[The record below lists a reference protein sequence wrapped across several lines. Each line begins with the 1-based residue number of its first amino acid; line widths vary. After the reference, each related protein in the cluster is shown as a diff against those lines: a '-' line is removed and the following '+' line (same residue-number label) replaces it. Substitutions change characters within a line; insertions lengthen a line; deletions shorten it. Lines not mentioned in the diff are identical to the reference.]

1 MPRLDVLDE
10 EFGEDAVLHARRRR
24 TGERL
29 FMLAIV
35 ALGLGAIGA
44 LAFAWSNADGPLR
57 FELQLAAAAPKS
69 AQRAAAQEEIGGA
82 AVAWPVTAHAQRP
95 KMLRVGYSGI
105 LPRGAPHYAAFER
118 RMAELGYQPGRNFT
132 FEYIQAP
139 SIEGYELTYRELAA
153 RKVDILLAAGN
164 EPALRAARSAAGAT
178 PTVFIA
184 LDFDPVEKGYV
195 ASLSRPGSNST
206 GLFVSQLELAGK
218 RVELLRKTFPKAR
231 RVGLLWDAT
240 SREQADAAAAVAG
253 QLAFEPRLLEVTGQP
268 PNYAAALMPMGQW
281 PGEPIMIPASPLAL
295 RDRTTIVRLLLDR
308 RPPSI
313 CALREV
319 MEAGAFITYGV
330 NLVDVFRD
338 VAALGDQVARLGN
351 AGEIPMR
358 APSHFHTAFN
368 LKTAKALGLIIPDK
382 LLALADEVIE

>member
-1 MPRLDVLDE
+1 MTVTI
-10 EFGEDAVLHARRRR
+10 GRR
-24 TGERL
+24 EL
-29 FMLAIV
+29 LV
-35 ALGLGAIGA
+35 ALG
-44 LAFAWSNADGPLR
+44 
-57 FELQLAAAAPKS
+57 
-69 AQRAAAQEEIGGA
+69 GGA
-82 AVAWPVTAHAQRP
+82 AAWPLAARAQQP

-153 RKVDILLAAGN
+153 LKVDILLAAGN

-295 RDRTTIVRLLLDR
+295 RDRTTIVRLLFDR
-308 RPPSI
+308 RTPSI

-319 MEAGAFITYGV
+319 MEAGALISYGV

-338 VAALGDQVARLGN
+338 VAALVDQVARLGH

-368 LKTAKALGLIIPDK
+368 LKTAKALGLQIPDR